1 MVLRSCS
8 PSSWSAAGA
17 AVATRASANPPPP
30 RPSSPPS
37 RPSRRAMDSAA
48 GAGRHRVRIA
58 VVGDVHNDWALEED
72 SKALRFLQPDL
83 VLFTG
88 DYGNEN
94 VELVR
99 SISDLQLPKAAILG
113 NHDCWHTHQFSE
125 KKVDRVRLQLASLG
139 EQHVGYKCLDFPSI
153 KLSVVGGRPFSCGGD
168 RLLRPRLLSKCYGV
182 NDMAGSAKKIYDAAA
197 GAPEGHSVVLLA
209 HNGPT
214 GLGSRMDDICGRD
227 WVPGGGD
234 HGDPG
239 PWFMAILFPL
249 LTLPLLHTAI
259 SYATCLNKNH
269 VDLERAISDLQR
281 EARVSIPLVVFGHM
295 HKSLAYGRGL
305 RKMIAFGANHII
317 YLNGAVVP
325 RVKFAQTTPGHEQNQ
340 PEGSGSRAPTLRAFT
355 IADLYE
361 GRVEKISEV
370 WVLVSGART
379 EVEEEIVLYKH
390 PREQHM

>member
-1 MVLRSCS
+1 MGVIGYLDQ
-8 PSSWSAAGA
+8 G
-17 AVATRASANPPPP
+17 
-30 RPSSPPS
+30 
-37 RPSRRAMDSAA
+37 
-48 GAGRHRVRIA
+48 
-58 VVGDVHNDWALEED
+58 
-72 SKALRFLQPDL
+72 
-83 VLFTG
+83 
-88 DYGNEN
+88 
-94 VELVR
+94 
-99 SISDLQLPKAAILG
+99 
-113 NHDCWHTHQFSE
+113 FS
-125 KKVDRVRLQLASLG
+125 QNG
-139 EQHVGYKCLDFPSI
+139 
-153 KLSVVGGRPFSCGGD
+153 
-168 RLLRPRLLSKCYGV
+168 CYGV

-234 HGDPG
+234 HGDP
-239 PWFMAILFPL
+239 
-249 LTLPLLHTAI
+249 
-259 SYATCLNKNH
+259 
-269 VDLERAISDLQR
+269 DLERAISDLQR

-340 PEGSGSRAPTLRAFT
+340 PEGSGSIAPTLRAFT

-390 PREQHM
+390 PREQHML

>member
-1 MVLRSCS
+1 
-8 PSSWSAAGA
+8 
-17 AVATRASANPPPP
+17 
-30 RPSSPPS
+30 
-37 RPSRRAMDSAA
+37 
-48 GAGRHRVRIA
+48 
-58 VVGDVHNDWALEED
+58 
-72 SKALRFLQPDL
+72 
-83 VLFTG
+83 
-88 DYGNEN
+88 
-94 VELVR
+94 
-99 SISDLQLPKAAILG
+99 
-113 NHDCWHTHQFSE
+113 
-125 KKVDRVRLQLASLG
+125 
-139 EQHVGYKCLDFPSI
+139 
-153 KLSVVGGRPFSCGGD
+153 
-168 RLLRPRLLSKCYGV
+168 
-182 NDMAGSAKKIYDAAA
+182 
-197 GAPEGHSVVLLA
+197 
-209 HNGPT
+209 
-214 GLGSRMDDICGRD
+214 MDDICGRD

>member
-234 HGDPG
+234 HGDP
-239 PWFMAILFPL
+239 
-249 LTLPLLHTAI
+249 
-259 SYATCLNKNH
+259 
-269 VDLERAISDLQR
+269 DLERAISDLQR